1 VADRAPATRQA
12 ELVSADDAGNPLEL
26 AAVSDGGP
34 VRAENQDVVSLAS
47 LRQATGCAMA
57 LADGMGGHP
66 DGRLAAEL
74 AVAAALTH
82 LRGTTDPPG
91 QLVEAVRL
99 ANLAI
104 RERAEP
110 DARGLSPGTTLVAA
124 AVFGARATVANVGD
138 SRAYLVR
145 AGRAVQLTVDHSWVA
160 EQVRAGL
167 LSPEEAS
174 RHPRRSRITRALL
187 GEPVDPDLFEV
198 NLRPRDQLLLCS
210 DGLWDVL
217 GPEQIAAT
225 LDPAAPLDVSVAA
238 LVDAAL
244 TAGSTDNVSAAVCR
258 FSV

>member
-1 VADRAPATRQA
+1 VSEQRPVTRAA
-12 ELVSADDAGNPLEL
+12 EVVSADDAGNPLQL
-26 AAVSDGGP
+26 CVVSDGGP
-34 VRAENQDVVSLAS
+34 VRAENQDVASVAS
-47 LRQATGCAMA
+47 LRQATGCALV

-74 AVAAALTH
+74 AVGAALTH

-104 RERAEP
+104 RERAQP
-110 DARGLSPGTTLVAA
+110 DGRGLSPGTTLVAA
-124 AVFGARATVANVGD
+124 VVYGARATVANVGD

-145 AGRAVQLTVDHSWVA
+145 GGRALQLTVDHSWVA

-167 LSPEEAS
+167 LSADEAS

-187 GEPVDPDLFEV
+187 GEPVEPDLFEV
-198 NLRPRDQLLLCS
+198 NLRPLDQLLLCS

-217 GPEQIAAT
+217 GPEQIAAL
-225 LDPAAPLDVSVAA
+225 LDPAAPLDVAA
-238 LVDAAL
+238 GGLVDAAL
-244 TAGSTDNVSAAVCR
+244 EAGSTDNVSAAVCR